1 MIVKGVKIS
10 YLLYDPL
17 IKHILGQLKKK
28 CNDYNRTMK
37 KNSKIPTQYEMEQFI
52 LLANILNEIDKD
64 KLKKNINNYIAP
76 HFGLIRK

>member
-1 MIVKGVKIS
+1 MVKIS

-28 CNDYNRTMK
+28 CNNYNKEMK
-37 KNSKIPTQYEMEQFI
+37 KDINKIPTQEEMEQFI
-52 LLANILNEIDKD
+52 ILNEINKY

-76 HFGLIRK
+76 HFGLLRK